1 MNRSLKVFR
10 YQLRDVLRSRVIVGY
25 GALFLLA
32 TIGLIRLGGG
42 VERALPSLANLTL
55 LAAPLVSLLVT
66 VVFLGNGR
74 AFTELLLSQPV
85 GRGQLLAGLYMG
97 LALPLVGLFLVGA
110 GVPLALFGGP
120 SVLGGPALLLLLS
133 GGLLTAA
140 FTALGFAVVYTFDD
154 ATRSFAAALVLWLGL
169 TIVYDGVVLTA
180 SHALA
185 AYPLEKP
192 MLAAMAL
199 NPVDLARVLML
210 MAVDASVLLGYT
222 GAVFQDFFG
231 SVWGLAVA
239 LASMGAW
246 IVLPYLV
253 ALRRFRR
260 MDF

>member
-1 MNRSLKVFR
+1 
-10 YQLRDVLRSRVIVGY
+10 VIVGY

-32 TIGLIRLGGG
+32 TLGLIRLGGG

-55 LAAPLVSLLVT
+55 LAVPLVSLLVT
-66 VVFLGNGR
+66 VVFLGNAR
-74 AFTELLLSQPV
+74 AFTEMLLAQPL
-85 GRGQLLAGLYMG
+85 GRGQLLAGLYLG
-97 LALPLVGLFLVGA
+97 LALPLVGLFLA
-110 GVPLALFGGP
+110 GTGIPLALVGG
-120 SVLGGPALLLLLS
+120 VRALVGPALLLLVA
-133 GGLLTAA
+133 GALLTAT

-169 TIVYDGVVLTA
+169 TVVYDGAVLAA
-180 SHALA
+180 SQALA

-192 MLAAMAL
+192 MLVVMAL

-231 SVWGLAVA
+231 SVWGITTA
-239 LASMGAW
+239 LASMGIW
-246 IVLPYLV
+246 IALPYAL